1 MGRDT
6 PHKSRTERLKR
17 TTRKVVS
24 WSKTVSCKGS
34 LGRIRTVRIDETMA
48 NGSGKKKRGGKVGCS
63 GTDGRGSGGA
73 GGGSVDGT
81 GTDERESGGV
91 AADRGS
97 GTGSAMLGGVE
108 GVLGDPGTDGSKS
121 GGVKR
126 RSHVEVAAQV
136 EVAVPK
142 RKRVAGTYKDADCG
156 RKGCDALRKL
166 LGGNAR
172 SGATQQM
179 RSGTPLSALSGRKR
193 LEMEEIEAAGIKLL
207 VSQEVDPNMWFATG
221 HRPSAAD
228 CREQLKALRRSQVP
242 GTLEQAKVKMAKAV
256 NKVTAAGVKWQNQ
269 QLSSR
274 PGFQVAKLDF
284 SHLVED
290 GQHSEEWQLRVE
302 NGEAPPPPFEVSGK
316 FGRLAAFSLSA
327 VREVLVGR
335 QASRLSSHATE
346 VAAMASTQ
354 LGEVPPVTI
363 AESQTLSD
371 GAVGFVEGMRPSGDA
386 GLETP
391 TWIRKLLDG
400 DLLCGVNFWE

>member
-1 MGRDT
+1 
-6 PHKSRTERLKR
+6 
-17 TTRKVVS
+17 
-24 WSKTVSCKGS
+24 
-34 LGRIRTVRIDETMA
+34 
-48 NGSGKKKRGGKVGCS
+48 
-63 GTDGRGSGGA
+63 
-73 GGGSVDGT
+73 
-81 GTDERESGGV
+81 
-91 AADRGS
+91 
-97 GTGSAMLGGVE
+97 MLGGVK
-108 GVLGDPGTDGSKS
+108 GVLGDLGTDGSKS

-126 RSHVEVAAQV
+126 RSHVEVADQV
-136 EVAVPK
+136 EVTVPK
-142 RKRVAGTYKDADCG
+142 RKKAGTYKDADCG

-172 SGATQQM
+172 GGATQQM
-179 RSGTPLSALSGRKR
+179 RSGTSLSALGGRKR

-274 PGFQVAKLDF
+274 PGFHVAKLDF

-335 QASRLSSHATE
+335 QESRLSSHATE